1 MKSRILGL
9 LAFALIGASES
20 TASMASNSGD
30 PIYDVYLFSSP
41 ILTGTLDGQP
51 FQGPLTAEVTFT
63 DGVTHSILFSID
75 GLRNALG
82 ESVLGI
88 GGLEPVANQPEKWC
102 SPAGCITKV
111 PGGLDVQLSRS
122 LDGGLLVES
131 LDLTSTGT
139 SILYDSLEQEPNSP
153 VSLSASGPP
162 GGWEVFVNVPEPSP
176 LALWGAALLVSCIV
190 LWQRSRIGFKAT
202 GLRP

>member
-9 LAFALIGASES
+9 LAFALIGASGS
-20 TASMASNSGD
+20 TASMANNSGD

-41 ILTGTLDGQP
+41 ILTGTLHGQP

-88 GGLEPVANQPEKWC
+88 GGPGTRCKPTGEVVL
-102 SPAGCITKV
+102 AGR
-111 PGGLDVQLSRS
+111 LH
-122 LDGGLLVES
+122 
-131 LDLTSTGT
+131 
-139 SILYDSLEQEPNSP
+139 Y
-153 VSLSASGPP
+153 
-162 GGWEVFVNVPEPSP
+162 
-176 LALWGAALLVSCIV
+176 
-190 LWQRSRIGFKAT
+190 
-202 GLRP
+202 

>member
-9 LAFALIGASES
+9 VAFGLIGMSGSA
-20 TASMASNSGD
+20 ASMAYDSGD
-30 PIYDVYLFSSP
+30 PVYDVYLFFSP

-63 DGVTHSILFSID
+63 DDVTHGILFSID
-75 GLRNALG
+75 GLRNAVG

-111 PGGLDVQLSRS
+111 PDGLDVQLSRS

-139 SILYDSLEQEPNSP
+139 SILYDSLLQEPNSP

-162 GGWEVFVNVPEPSP
+162 GTWEVFVNVPEPSP
-176 LALWGAALLVSCIV
+176 LALWGAALLVFV
-190 LWQRSRIGFKAT
+190 LLQRSRIVSKAT
-202 GLRP
+202 GLSP